1 MQPPQIKLLSVT
13 WRYHRHETKRG
24 PGWNPK
30 SPRRNRYCPAERLKY
45 VAGYRCSCTRWS
57 LLVYHPSFYNPV
69 VLQAL
74 LSSRER
80 NNIRNAVTQRDK
92 KLGEASLSPPY
103 ALFFIP
109 QQVMALSHLLPLFK
123 MVPVLR
129 KYCIA
134 DHLFSWVGPAR
145 RGWAITGRSLPVF
158 FAPLSAAP

>member
-1 MQPPQIKLLSVT
+1 M
-13 WRYHRHETKRG
+13 
-24 PGWNPK
+24 
-30 SPRRNRYCPAERLKY
+30 
-45 VAGYRCSCTRWS
+45 
-57 LLVYHPSFYNPV
+57 

-145 RGWAITGRSLPVF
+145 RGWAITCRSLPVF
-158 FAPLSAAP
+158 FCPPFCSPIIPGRERRTLEGTKKKVLLVFLWGEVHNYSRVTSMGPGPTSLAQNTT